1 MAQETNAIIAVK
13 PFFKGDCAVEFSQVS
28 GSLRNLP
35 SALLLCL
42 TSESVVII
50 YHYGLEWL
58 KRQAESMVTAGHFTP
73 LRILL
78 IAGCQKSCAHKW
90 RGYVLQ
96 PSTAGNS
103 LISGEPAHDQPPEC
117 RALF

>member
-13 PFFKGDCAVEFSQVS
+13 PFFKGDCAGESSQVS

-35 SALLLCL
+35 SASLLCL
-42 TSESVVII
+42 ASKSVMII
-50 YHYGLEWL
+50 YHYGLERL
-58 KRQAESMVTAGHFTP
+58 KRQVEAMFSAGHFSH

-78 IAGCQKSCAHKW
+78 IAGCQKSCAHKG

-103 LISGEPAHDQPPEC
+103 LIFCEPAHHQPPEC
-117 RALF
+117 RALS